1 MRARAL
7 TRAAHGLAGGPGH
20 AEGLRVGLFR
30 ARYATVMS
38 PDEVRFLTAECGVVD
53 QCGLAYRPH
62 SRPAGARYVH
72 IAGPWY

>member
-1 MRARAL
+1 
-7 TRAAHGLAGGPGH
+7 
-20 AEGLRVGLFR
+20 
-30 ARYATVMS
+30 MS

-72 IAGPWY
+72 IAGPWYLIYEPF